1 MPLRRQSKTVTPD
14 PAEEEDEGVPQA
26 RLGFSVRGL
35 TSTLVVPQGFT
46 LSIAGTLAGTIG
58 QRGTTRLL
66 DVWLFVVGA
75 GFSFCLLAIVSGNV
89 RNDSPSRPLP
99 IFGKATLN
107 ILPIAVMPAAVV
119 SAGRIANSA
128 AGFFVAGALA
138 TGLYVGLLAIVL
150 WLTARRRAV
159 AAKRQI

>member
-1 MPLRRQSKTVTPD
+1 MRRAPLRRQPKTVTPD
-14 PAEEEDEGVPQA
+14 PAEEEGEGVPHA

-35 TSTLVVPQGFT
+35 TSMLVIPQGFT

-58 QRGTTRLL
+58 QRGITRLR

-75 GFSFCLLAIVSGNV
+75 GFSFCLLAIASGNA

-107 ILPIAVMPAAVV
+107 ILPIAGVPD
-119 SAGRIANSA
+119 G
-128 AGFFVAGALA
+128 VADLRLEPQGGA
-138 TGLYVGLLAIVL
+138 
-150 WLTARRRAV
+150 RACCET
-159 AAKRQI
+159 